1 MDKNKVLLEH
11 YIQLH
16 RYIKDTICNK
26 LYEPNLYLEAQGTW
40 VQRTYSAILGW
51 LRKTKTWVINT
62 CNSLFKIDDAFTIK
76 ETTKTI
82 WENKENMLKE
92 FDNENKDGEKAVLSD
107 KWKNKFSNLNKQR
120 LELSKKMGQVDYN
133 NIPNANDTNM
143 KNIASNA
150 NSYLSEELISKIAID
165 ANQAKDSL
173 NTIIRLCNPAFVD
186 YYETMNWQIDYCF
199 TQISG
204 VADLMSAIFSICNDL
219 ALMKGTNNPGENGEG
234 KLDGSK
240 EKSIIENLENITK
253 QLEFTKLLQQI
264 EFIYKI
270 GNFSLLLK
278 INYLCCPVNRFIENF
293 NAVGTYTKSLMST
306 KDDGYNIVN
315 KICQILSKDKTN
327 EFISQ
332 FPSFQRAVE
341 SISETNNK
349 LVDVGMQTREVTEN
363 QIKEKTRILQQYL
376 NNTGKTDESGVNN
389 ANSSDKELQNR
400 IDQVLDELNI
410 SDVNDKLVK
419 INTNL
424 SNYQKVMMQS
434 RHLDLYYSYRIKERI

>member
-51 LRKTKTWVINT
+51 LRKTKTWVMNT

-82 WENKENMLKE
+82 WENKDNMLKE

-120 LELSKKMGQVDYN
+120 LELSKKMGSVNYNDYPDAQN
-133 NIPNANDTNM
+133 KQMTDIG
-143 KNIASNA
+143 KEASQ
-150 NSYLSEELISKIAID
+150 YLSEEFISRIAMD
-165 ANQAKDSL
+165 ANQARDSL
-173 NTIIRLCNPAFVD
+173 STVIRLCNPAFVD
-186 YYETMNWQIDYCF
+186 YYETLNWQIDYCF
-199 TQISG
+199 AQISG
-204 VADLMSAIFSICNDL
+204 ITDLMSAIFSICNDL
-219 ALMKGTNNPGENGEG
+219 ALMGSSENENKINENNKSNIINN
-234 KLDGSK
+234 LK
-240 EKSIIENLENITK
+240 EITK
-253 QLEFTKLLQQI
+253 NLNLAKTKEQVI
-264 EFIYKI
+264 NVYKI

-278 INYLCCPVNRFIENF
+278 IKYLCCPANRFIENF
-293 NAVGTYTKSLMST
+293 NAVGTYSKVLMDTS
-306 KDDGYNIVN
+306 DNGYNIVN
-315 KICQILSKDKTN
+315 HLCQILSKKND
-327 EFISQ
+327 FISQ

-363 QIKEKTRILQQYL
+363 QLKEKTRILQQYL
-376 NNTGKTDESGVNN
+376 NNTGKPNESGANDS
-389 ANSSDKELQNR
+389 NSSDPNLQKR
-400 IDQVLDELNI
+400 IDQVLGELGLDNNI
-410 SDVNDKLVK
+410 NQYLQDMNKALMD
-419 INTNL
+419 
-424 SNYQKVMMQS
+424 YQKVMMQS